1 MTTEE
6 LIIDETNFDQYFFD
20 VRKNKPK
27 KGQILAKYTAMAT
40 LERCNEKENL
50 LDLLTKTDKVM
61 PATQVMRKLLFAC
74 EEDSFKILKEMAK
87 DYLETKDRDF
97 VLDKPY
103 KYKMEIFYYTL
114 PEHFPKDDPHWTS
127 VSILNLN
134 EFVEKEDNLTIKTKV
149 DTQVKR
155 KKEEDS

>member
-87 DYLETKDRDF
+87 D
-97 VLDKPY
+97 
-103 KYKMEIFYYTL
+103 
-114 PEHFPKDDPHWTS
+114 
-127 VSILNLN
+127 
-134 EFVEKEDNLTIKTKV
+134 
-149 DTQVKR
+149 
-155 KKEEDS
+155 